1 VFARRHAKEILMK
14 FILIPVLAAA
24 VFAAGHVQA
33 AGGGSDDSIGRGAK
47 PADPAIEAIQAAVA
61 KSDWASA
68 RSLARAS
75 VEKNPQN
82 ADYHNLYAYS
92 MRMGDKP
99 EMDLVFR
106 HYNEALRLD
115 PKHRGAHEYL
125 GEAYLQTGNLAKAKD
140 ELRALDDLCF
150 FACKEYSTLKKAIAD
165 YEAKK

>member
-1 VFARRHAKEILMK
+1 MKPFLTSILAVAFLCAGAAR
-14 FILIPVLAAA
+14 
-24 VFAAGHVQA
+24 A
-33 AGGGSDDSIGRGAK
+33 AGGGGPDPTTDARKAPS
-47 PADPAIEAIQAAVA
+47 DPAIEAIQAAVA

-68 RSLARAS
+68 RALARAS

-82 ADYHNLYAYS
+82 PDYHNLYAYS
-92 MRMGDKP
+92 LRMGDKP

-165 YEAKK
+165 YEAKKQR

>member
-1 VFARRHAKEILMK
+1 MKLVQIPAFAVV
-14 FILIPVLAAA
+14 VL
-24 VFAAGHVQA
+24 FATAVQA
-33 AGGGSDDSIGRGAK
+33 AGGGGPDPTTDARRA
-47 PADPAIEAIQAAVA
+47 PADPAVEAIQAAVA
-61 KSDWASA
+61 KSDWPHA
-68 RSLARAS
+68 RDLARES
-75 VEKNPQN
+75 VARNPAN

-92 MRMGDKP
+92 IRMGDKP

-125 GEAYLQTGNLAKAKD
+125 GEAYLQTGNVAKAKD

-150 FACKEYSTLKKAIAD
+150 FACKEYSMLKKAIAD